1 MKLFKKQPP
10 TADVSILRV
19 ELMKAQ
25 MRINELQYLVD
36 ELKEDNDIL
45 KNRIIRF
52 LDEVQVMSDDLWD
65 ALEFLRGQG

>member
-1 MKLFKKQPP
+1 MKIFKKQPP
-10 TADVSILRV
+10 TADVSFLRV

-65 ALEFLRGQG
+65 ALEILRG